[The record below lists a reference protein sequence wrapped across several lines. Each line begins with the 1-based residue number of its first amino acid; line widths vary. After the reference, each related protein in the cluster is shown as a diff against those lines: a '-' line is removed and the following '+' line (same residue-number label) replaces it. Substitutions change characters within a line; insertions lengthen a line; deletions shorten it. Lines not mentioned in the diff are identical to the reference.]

1 MKLAVG
7 AKGTLTLAM
16 VVIDRWAV
24 STVAAGGVLVSGT
37 TTFAVLGTVVPW
49 TAKGG
54 SGTATGT
61 ACKWTATAM

>member
-1 MKLAVG
+1 MELAVG

-16 VVIDRWAV
+16 VVIDRWVV
-24 STVAAGGVLVSGT
+24 STVAVGGVLVSGT

-54 SGTATGT
+54 SGTAAGT